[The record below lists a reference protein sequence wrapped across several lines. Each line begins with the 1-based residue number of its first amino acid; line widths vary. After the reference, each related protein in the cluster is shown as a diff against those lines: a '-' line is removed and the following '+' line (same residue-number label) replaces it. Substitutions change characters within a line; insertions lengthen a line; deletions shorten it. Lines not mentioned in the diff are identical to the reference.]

1 MCLAVPGKIQDIEG
15 DNAKI
20 DFGGVTRDANV
31 SLVDVEVG
39 DYVIVHAG
47 YAIEHLDE
55 EEARKSLEAWDEVIK
70 AQAEFEKNQ

>member
-1 MCLAVPGKIQDIEG
+1 MCLAVPGKIRKIDG
-15 DNAKI
+15 DNAEI
-20 DFGGVTRDANV
+20 DFGGVKRSANV

-47 YAIEHLDE
+47 YAIQYLDE

>member
-1 MCLAVPGKIQDIEG
+1 MCLAVPGKIQKIDG
-15 DNAKI
+15 DNARI
-20 DFGGVTRDANV
+20 DFGGVTRDANI

-47 YAIEHLDE
+47 YAIQYLDE
-55 EEARKSLEAWDEVIK
+55 EEARKSLEAWGEVIK

>member
-1 MCLAVPGKIQDIEG
+1 MCLAVPGKIRKIDG
-15 DNAKI
+15 DDAEI
-20 DFGGVTRDANV
+20 DFGGVTRSANV

-47 YAIEHLDE
+47 YAIQYLDE